1 MTLSS
6 HRLAAVLLL
15 SMAAGMSACAP
26 ANTNTTYSS
35 AEIGRSA
42 QISYGVIVSM
52 RAVQVQGQS
61 GGVGTLGG
69 VVAGGAAG
77 SYLGRGDPRAGIIG
91 AVGGAI
97 LGGLAGSA
105 AEKSLSGGNAVEFII
120 REDNGQTISVVQ
132 TNEENFQSGERVILS
147 RGARTRIA
155 RAAPGA

>member
-1 MTLSS
+1 MVSS
-6 HRLAAVLLL
+6 SRC
-15 SMAAGMSACAP
+15 GP
-26 ANTNTTYSS
+26 FKF
-35 AEIGRSA
+35 
-42 QISYGVIVSM
+42 
-52 RAVQVQGQS
+52 RA
-61 GGVGTLGG
+61 
-69 VVAGGAAG
+69 
-77 SYLGRGDPRAGIIG
+77 RAGIIG